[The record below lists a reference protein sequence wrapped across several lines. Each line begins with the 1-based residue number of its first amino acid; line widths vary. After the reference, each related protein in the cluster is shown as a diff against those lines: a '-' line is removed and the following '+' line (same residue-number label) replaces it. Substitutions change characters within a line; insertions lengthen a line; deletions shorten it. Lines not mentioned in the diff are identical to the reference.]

1 MPRVV
6 ENQLAKFRTNPVFQQ
21 LQRQSE
27 IKYASYLN
35 CSIEERRIR
44 FFTECYQGTCKIG
57 FTENGINLTLSF
69 PKVSDSS
76 CSQSN
81 FVDFLREPGKVFL
94 MSPFI
99 FNGVCVKFYGWL
111 EVDKLRGFGRLLFD
125 EASAQIEDDFLR
137 KILRQQQRNLEVVS
151 TVSEGVAKSSSSCLH
166 EICKPNTAYIK
177 NETF

>member
-44 FFTECYQGTCKIG
+44 FFTECYQGTCKI
-57 FTENGINLTLSF
+57 
-69 PKVSDSS
+69 
-76 CSQSN
+76 
-81 FVDFLREPGKVFL
+81 VFL